1 MDRNIVA
8 DLFLVFLLAILFF
21 FFFVALPGSKKKTD
35 STNSKEAQIWEQCIE
50 HADDFTYSHISKD
63 GKRACFK
70 LFDENGAYLCEAQLE
85 LQDGTSKIVRSFD
98 ILASPWGDKKNSKK
112 MFDLLYPRIPQED
125 LKQFVSSDDLVE
137 RIKQL
142 K

>member
-1 MDRNIVA
+1 MDKHIVA
-8 DLFLVFLLAILFF
+8 DFFIFFLLVII
-21 FFFVALPGSKKKTD
+21 FFVALPAGKNKID
-35 STNSKEAQIWEQCIE
+35 NKETQIWEQCIE
-50 HADDFTYSHISKD
+50 HADDFTYSHISRD
-63 GKRACFK
+63 GYRACFK

-125 LKQFVSSDDLVE
+125 LKQFVSNDDLVE

>member
-8 DLFLVFLLAILFF
+8 DFFLMILLAILFF
-21 FFFVALPGSKKKTD
+21 IFFVALPAGKNKIDKID
-35 STNSKEAQIWEQCIE
+35 NKEAQIWEQCIE
-50 HADDFTYSHISKD
+50 HADDFTYSHVSRD
-63 GKRACFK
+63 GYRACFK
-70 LFDENGAYLCEAQLE
+70 LFDENGTYLCEAQLE

-98 ILASPWGDKKNSKK
+98 VLASPWGDKKNSKK